1 MTVSH
6 SGTNDR
12 TVRYLVVAYKT
23 SHYRPDIDGLRA
35 IAVLQVIL
43 FHAGFPIAKSGFIG
57 VDVFFVI
64 SGFLIT
70 SILVKMQNDE
80 TFRLRDFYE
89 RRIRRILPALFL
101 VILVSVPFAYFMML
115 PDDLE
120 NFGQSQIASVFS
132 ANNLLLW
139 LTENYFSVRNEFKPL
154 VHTWS
159 LGVEEQFYIFYPF
172 LLILAYKI
180 RRKISILFFLTSLW
194 LASFSLSVWCSIQI
208 STTPHGIE
216 NLNVASFYL
225 LPTRAFELL
234 TGAIAFFV
242 LNKIE
247 SGKLSGNRYSGIKV
261 IGFLLIIFSGL
272 VLPIGSNYP
281 NYWTLLP
288 LIGTFMFLV
297 VRSEKVLTA
306 LITQPFILRIGLA
319 SYSIYLIHQP
329 LFAFYRLSKFETPTA
344 FEFIALIL
352 ISVVLGMLSL
362 KYLETPFRNRSL
374 FSYRKVI
381 SILTIM
387 AMLIVVFG
395 SQFVLK
401 AGYFRGA
408 KFFPAQSDLHRGLN
422 AEFNMEPF
430 AFKKDSFLEGDKVH
444 LLVFGNSQA
453 RDFINALATTSKI
466 GSLEILYRDDF
477 DGCIDAVNYKGF
489 IVELI
494 ANADHVIFGSAPN
507 EKCWNSLK
515 LEWPEKINAI
525 LVLGEKNFGVNVNA
539 VMVNDFTNDDFFK
552 VRESVLVRNIRA
564 NKIFTDNFVDMN
576 ALIGVSSSEVPILD
590 PSGFLLSQ
598 DATHLTPKGAEF
610 VGKKIQNSK
619 RFDFTK

>member
-1 MTVSH
+1 MVIS
-6 SGTNDR
+6 
-12 TVRYLVVAYKT
+12 T

-35 IAVLQVIL
+35 VAVLQVL
-43 FHAGFPIAKSGFIG
+43 VFHAGFSIAKSGFIG

-70 SILVKMQNDE
+70 SILVRMQNDE
-80 TFRLRDFYE
+80 TFRFRDFYE
-89 RRIRRILPALFL
+89 RRIRRILPALFS
-101 VILVSVPFAYFMML
+101 VILVSVPLAYFLML

-159 LGVEEQFYIFYPF
+159 LGLEEQFYLFYP
-172 LLILAYKI
+172 LLFIFAYKA
-180 RRKISILFFLTSLW
+180 RRVIPILFSLTLFW
-194 LASFSLSVWCSIQI
+194 IFSFSLSFWCSVQI
-208 STTPHGIE
+208 FTTPHGIE

-234 TGAIAFFV
+234 TGAIAFFI
-242 LNKIE
+242 LSRCEARGINENYGSIIKIF
-247 SGKLSGNRYSGIKV
+247 
-261 IGFLLIIFSGL
+261 GFLVIISSGYI
-272 VLPIGSNYP
+272 LPINSHYP

-288 LIGTFMFLV
+288 LLGTFMFLV
-297 VRSEKVLTA
+297 VRSDKVVTP
-306 LITQPFILRIGLA
+306 LISKSIMLKIGLA

-329 LFAFYRLSKFETPTA
+329 LFAFYRLSKFETPST

-352 ISVVLGMLSL
+352 ASVFLGMLSL
-362 KYLETPFRNRSL
+362 KFLETPFRNRSQ

-381 SILTIM
+381 SILTVM
-387 AMLIVVFG
+387 AMLILVSG

-408 KFFPAQSDLHRGLN
+408 KFFPVQSELHRGLN

-430 AFKKDSFLEGDKVH
+430 AFKQSAFFERDKVR

-453 RDFINALATTSKI
+453 RDFINALKTTPQI
-466 GSLEILYRDDF
+466 DSLEILYRDDF
-477 DGCIDAVNYKGF
+477 YGCVDDVNYNNLF
-489 IVELI
+489 VDLI
-494 ANADHVIFGSAPN
+494 KNADYVIFGSTPKEN
-507 EKCWNSLK
+507 CWNGLK
-515 LEWPEKINAI
+515 QEWPGKIGRVLI
-525 LVLGEKNFGVNVNA
+525 LGEKNFGVNVNA
-539 VMVNDFTNDDFFK
+539 VLVTEINNDDYFK
-552 VRESVLVRNIRA
+552 VRQSVLGRNTRA
-564 NKIFTDNFVDMN
+564 ERIFKDNFIDMN
-576 ALIGVSSSEVPILD
+576 TVIGVSNSKVPILD
-590 PSGFLLSQ
+590 KSGFLISQ

-610 VGKKIQNSK
+610 VGKKIQNSE
-619 RFDFTK
+619 RFNFTK